1 MLAVEDGY
9 SDSTESW
16 AAVFRDLER
25 RGLSEPRLVGG
36 EGALGAWA
44 AMRDVFPG
52 AVGSA
57 AGFHASGTVID
68 WLPKRLQPRARGL
81 LGEIIEAS
89 ARPEA
94 CRALE
99 VFREEYGFK
108 CPKAL
113 AKTRPRPEA
122 ADRRSATTPEEH
134 WRHLRATNPSECSI
148 ATVRLR
154 DPRDEGGRFR
164 EPRPWPTS
172 CSRPRGNAGDGSS
185 ATSSSLTGSPA

>member
-9 SDSTESW
+9 RESTESW

-25 RGLSEPRLVGG
+25 RGLSEPGLMGG

-44 AMRDVFPG
+44 ALRDVFPG

-108 CPKAL
+108 YPKAL

-134 WRHLRATNPSECSI
+134 WRHLRPRTRASAASRPSGCGTRVTKGADSESPGRGLQAARDRAGTL
-148 ATVRLR
+148 ATVH
-154 DPRDEGGRFR
+154 
-164 EPRPWPTS
+164 
-172 CSRPRGNAGDGSS
+172 RPRARR
-185 ATSSSLTGSPA
+185 